1 MSSQAFE
8 FVSFIPH
15 PKHSSILCAFAGKIG
30 FVSSPQRLN
39 VAMTRA
45 KQLLIVIGDFAT
57 LAKRNAMFQ
66 ALRAHAIEQRVFV
79 NASKIPELA
88 RLVSERRM
96 QVEALEKLLI
106 TKTGAPASVHFRQH
120 RHSLPHHAFAS
131 SSRFTGPAS
140 LGISHEDEDGGD
152 DDERR
157 RPLRPATRL
166 TLVPAASVSASASAP
181 ALSQSASVPAAPAA
195 AVSNLPAVGSVTPAP
210 SATSPPSAL
219 LKSAT
224 AQPSP
229 VAVSSSEVASAIASA
244 YDKKYEEEE
253 EDTDDDAKAHG
264 DDLDD
269 LLATDQDVLES
280 LPYQLQISDQVR
292 VQLQSLHASAR
303 HAAFRILIQVRES
316 EETRFTT
323 ATLPLITA
331 NHCTSALGLPD

>member
-1 MSSQAFE
+1 
-8 FVSFIPH
+8 
-15 PKHSSILCAFAGKIG
+15 
-30 FVSSPQRLN
+30 
-39 VAMTRA
+39 MTRA
-45 KQLLIVIGDFAT
+45 KQLLIVIGDFST

-106 TKTGAPASVHFRQH
+106 SKTGAPASVHFRQH
-120 RHSLPHHAFAS
+120 RHSLPHRDFAS
-131 SSRFTGPAS
+131 SSLSSAAAAAHRYTGPAS

-152 DDERR
+152 DEER

-166 TLVPAASVSASASAP
+166 TLVPASSVSVSASASVSVSASAP
-181 ALSQSASVPAAPAA
+181 VISQSASAPTASAA
-195 AVSNLPAVGSVTPAP
+195 AVPNMGAPEQRPAIGSVTPAP
-210 SATSPPSAL
+210 SAALLPPPSVL
-219 LKSAT
+219 PQSAP
-224 AQPSP
+224 AQPP
-229 VAVSSSEVASAIASA
+229 PLTVSSSKGASASASA
-244 YDKKYEEEE
+244 SVDDKKYSEEEE
-253 EDTDDDAKAHG
+253 ENDDDAKADG

-303 HAAFRILIQVRES
+303 HAAFRILIQVQQ
-316 EETRFTT
+316 TRFII
-323 ATLPLITA
+323 ATQPQSIIAAIIHLPKA
-331 NHCTSALGLPD
+331 NRI